1 MIPALECHLH
11 HGFVSVMGLIGVGN
25 IHAQQG
31 QTDAY
36 GHHSLHRRYPLMATD
51 LERLVVQLSADIKS
65 YERAM
70 ARAQGVT
77 NREFNAIE
85 RRARKLNSNLNG
97 IALRTAQSFIAP
109 LAGIGAA
116 LGTQQIAAYA
126 DEWTEAGNKIRAA
139 ATAAGVQSRSLN
151 QLKDGANDARAELSA
166 YVDLYARLIR
176 SASGV
181 AKSEQ
186 EIADATNIVAKAFKA
201 GGASASEQ
209 ASGILQLGQ
218 ALGSG
223 VLQGD
228 ELRSLRENAPILA
241 QAIAAEFG
249 VTIAQLKDLGAEGEL
264 VSSRVFRA
272 IINAQGQ
279 IEGQFKQTN
288 ATIRDAI
295 TEVNNEFLA
304 YIGNAD
310 EGAGA
315 SARLVAAL
323 QLLAQNFEGVAD
335 TVVTFAG
342 ILIGALTGRA
352 LVGVIAGLGNAV
364 VALGAFLNAIRAGT
378 AAALTFRAALGPIGL
393 IAGAAAAAVLLL
405 GDNMGFAETAA
416 KELDAAIGNLNKA
429 VGDSAGAS
437 RSYRSELATQARQ
450 HLLTAEAALS
460 NAQAQYE
467 LARANKAAY
476 EADAQLPGRGFLG
489 GLNADA
495 ARPVEEDALRK
506 AEEAGRRVLALKL
519 QLQKLDLVAEDRG
532 EPPMDETTTEDTA
545 GFGGGTG
552 GTTSASN
559 GSTKR
564 DADAFKR
571 EIEQIR
577 ERRDA
582 IVAETEA
589 MRGLNPLIDDYGF
602 TLEYA
607 RAKQELLAAA
617 KREDIKLTPALA
629 GTIEGLA
636 ASYAAASSEAN
647 RLAESQDEARRRAE
661 EMNQLGKD
669 VLGGFISDMQRGTS
683 ATEALANALDKVA
696 SKLLDS
702 GLDALFGGSG
712 GSSGGL
718 LSSILGGFGGGG
730 FQTNTTFGQFIGA
743 VPGRASGGPVRRG
756 QPYIV
761 GENRAE
767 LFVPDQSGRI
777 IPSVP
782 RMPDLSATAASKR
795 ERPSPAQVNVEVFV
809 RDDGT
814 LGAIARQAGGEA
826 ADVRIRQYDGARK
839 KLYQAGGDFG

>member
-1 MIPALECHLH
+1 
-11 HGFVSVMGLIGVGN
+11 
-25 IHAQQG
+25 
-31 QTDAY
+31 
-36 GHHSLHRRYPLMATD
+36 MATD

-97 IALRTAQSFIAP
+97 IAVRTAQSFIAP

-139 ATAAGVQSRSLN
+139 ATAAGVQTRSLN
-151 QLKDGANDARAELSA
+151 QLKDDANDARAELSS

-186 EIADATNIVAKAFKA
+186 EIAAATNIVAKAFKA

-209 ASGILQLGQ
+209 AAGILQLGQ

-241 QAIAAEFG
+241 QAIATEFG

-310 EGAGA
+310 ESAGA
-315 SARLVAAL
+315 SARLVEAL
-323 QLLAQNFEGVAD
+323 QMLADNFEGVAD

-352 LVGVIAGLGNAV
+352 LVGVVAGLGNAV
-364 VALGAFLNAIRAGT
+364 VALGAFMTAIRAGT
-378 AAALTFRAALGPIGL
+378 AATLTFRAALGPIGL

-405 GDNMGFAETAA
+405 GDNFGTAENAA
-416 KELDAAIGNLNKA
+416 ASFKAAIDDN
-429 VGDSAGAS
+429 D
-437 RSYRSELATQARQ
+437 
-450 HLLTAEAALS
+450 AALS
-460 NAQAQYE
+460 A
-467 LARANKAAY
+467 ARSSSEGFSAALRDQIAMQLEAAKAALT
-476 EADAQLPGRGFLG
+476 EADAQYAAAKARAAAFATAT
-489 GLNADA
+489 GLKFTPLEYAS
-495 ARPVEEDALRK
+495 ESALEQAK
-506 AEEAGRRVLALKL
+506 ALDVAVQALEL
-519 QLQKLDLVAEDRG
+519 QLAEIDERG
-532 EPPMDETTTEDTA
+532 VTPTSG
-545 GFGGGTG
+545 GFGNGTG
-552 GTTSASN
+552 GSTSTYS
-559 GSTKR
+559 GSSKR
-564 DADAFKR
+564 ETNAFQR

-582 IVAETEA
+582 ILSETKA
-589 MRGLNPLIDDYGF
+589 MRALNPLIDDYGF

-617 KREDIKLTPALA
+617 KRENLQITPVLA

-636 ASYAAASSEAN
+636 ASYAAASAEAN

-669 VLGGFISDMQRGTS
+669 VLGGFISDMQRGVT
-683 ATEALANALDKVA
+683 ATEALANALDKIA

-702 GLDALFGGSG
+702 GLEALFGTGGGSG
-712 GSSGGL
+712 GGL

-730 FQTNTTFGQFIGA
+730 RTFQSTTTYGQFIGA
-743 VPGRASGGPVRRG
+743 IPRRAAGGPVQKGR
-756 QPYIV
+756 PYIV
-761 GENRAE
+761 GEKREE

-777 IPSVP
+777 LPSVP
-782 RMPDLSATAASKR
+782 QMPDLRALAGSAKS

-809 RDDGT
+809 TDDGT

>member
-1 MIPALECHLH
+1 
-11 HGFVSVMGLIGVGN
+11 
-25 IHAQQG
+25 
-31 QTDAY
+31 
-36 GHHSLHRRYPLMATD
+36 MATD

-97 IALRTAQSFIAP
+97 IAVRTAQSFIAP

-139 ATAAGVQSRSLN
+139 ATSVGVQARSLD
-151 QLKDGANDARAELSA
+151 QLKEGANDARAELSS

-241 QAIAAEFG
+241 QAIATEFG

-279 IEGQFKQTN
+279 IEAQFKQTN
-288 ATIRDAI
+288 MTIRDAL
-295 TEVNNEFLA
+295 TEVNNEFVA
-304 YIGNAD
+304 YVGNAD
-310 EGAGA
+310 ESAGA

-323 QLLAQNFEGVAD
+323 QTLADNFEGVAD

-352 LVGVIAGLGNAV
+352 LVGVVAGLGNAV
-364 VALGAFLNAIRAGT
+364 VALGAFLTAVRTGT
-378 AAALTFRAALGPIGL
+378 AATLTFRAALGPIGL
-393 IAGAAAAAVLLL
+393 IAGAAAAAVYLFSDSMTDADRSAKTHAGTVNELKFQIENL
-405 GDNMGFAETAA
+405 DYANAEAVASTRSKIAADIEAA
-416 KELDAAIGNLNKA
+416 KTALTRAKAERELAASIAAGNVGGVVPIPGLSPEQQAANTAVGVADDPITKDRQAYIDQLEVQLSELDDLNRQLDDYASGRAKPTRADVNFGN
-429 VGDSAGAS
+429 GAS
-437 RSYRSELATQARQ
+437 DATG
-450 HLLTAEAALS
+450 
-460 NAQAQYE
+460 
-467 LARANKAAY
+467 RA
-476 EADAQLPGRGFLG
+476 G
-489 GLNADA
+489 GSG
-495 ARPVEEDALRK
+495 K
-506 AEEAGRRVLALKL
+506 S
-519 QLQKLDLVAEDRG
+519 
-532 EPPMDETTTEDTA
+532 DTDY
-545 GFGGGTG
+545 FQ
-552 GTTSASN
+552 
-559 GSTKR
+559 
-564 DADAFKR
+564 R

-582 IVAETEA
+582 IAAETEA

-617 KREDIKLTPALA
+617 KRENLQITPELA

-636 ASYAAASSEAN
+636 ASYAAASAEAN
-647 RLAESQDEARRRAE
+647 RLAESQDEARRRPE

-669 VLGGFISDMQRGTS
+669 VLGGFISDMQRGVT
-683 ATEALANALDKVA
+683 ATEALANALDKIA

-702 GLDALFGGSG
+702 GLDALFGTGGGSG
-712 GSSGGL
+712 GGL
-718 LSSILGGFGGGG
+718 LSSILGGFSGGGRT
-730 FQTNTTFGQFIGA
+730 FQSTTSYGQFIGA
-743 VPGRASGGPVRRG
+743 IPRRAAGGPVQKGR
-756 QPYIV
+756 PYIV
-761 GENRAE
+761 GEKREE

-777 IPSVP
+777 LPSVP
-782 RMPDLSATAASKR
+782 QMPDLRALAGSAKGD
-795 ERPSPAQVNVEVFV
+795 RPSPAQVNVEVFV